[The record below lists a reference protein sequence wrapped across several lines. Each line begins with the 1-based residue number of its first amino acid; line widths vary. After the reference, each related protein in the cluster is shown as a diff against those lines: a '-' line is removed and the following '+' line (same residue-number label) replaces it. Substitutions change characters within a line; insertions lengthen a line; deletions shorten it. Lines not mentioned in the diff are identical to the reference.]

1 MNEARK
7 ISFLIVFDSLMQNE
21 SSLLAFQIKFRPFNS
36 FQTEIEGR
44 YERRKVI
51 AGDDLGRN
59 CSPPQLLLN
68 VIMDIR
74 QEVKDYEDYRI
85 AFCRLVALCRGSH
98 YFCND
103 YLLTHSLTHL
113 PTYLRLRGR
122 LLEDPWND
130 TPVSDIGGIECSLT
144 RNSGLYFFYKLSL
157 EAFD

>member
-1 MNEARK
+1 MTYFNIYFLITKQRFCLTMNEARK

-98 YFCND
+98 YFCKTT
-103 YLLTHSLTHL
+103 YLLTHSLTYLLTYVCVGGYWKTLGMIHL
-113 PTYLRLRGR
+113 YR
-122 LLEDPWND
+122 
-130 TPVSDIGGIECSLT
+130 I
-144 RNSGLYFFYKLSL
+144 
-157 EAFD
+157 

>member
-1 MNEARK
+1 MHEARK
-7 ISFLIVFDSLMQNE
+7 LSFLIVFDSLMKNE
-21 SSLLAFQIKFRPFNS
+21 SSLLAFQIKFCPFNS

-44 YERRKVI
+44 YDRRKVI
-51 AGDDLGRN
+51 AADDLGRN

-103 YLLTHSLTHL
+103 
-113 PTYLRLRGR
+113 
-122 LLEDPWND
+122 
-130 TPVSDIGGIECSLT
+130 
-144 RNSGLYFFYKLSL
+144 
-157 EAFD
+157 